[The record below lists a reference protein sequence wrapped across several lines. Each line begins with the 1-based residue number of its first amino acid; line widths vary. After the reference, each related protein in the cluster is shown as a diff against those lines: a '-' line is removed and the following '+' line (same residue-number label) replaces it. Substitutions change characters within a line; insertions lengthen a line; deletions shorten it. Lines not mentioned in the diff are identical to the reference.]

1 MGHTRFAPIA
11 LRTNATFITLK
22 SAKTSRA
29 YGKKQRRTMNSVWRP
44 KYKRGL
50 YDRASAWVWKIF
62 QQLLGTLAG
71 KAMPLPS
78 CRDKNLRLLQRA
90 AGSRIPDTFWPPSFS
105 IGLWSCRQKE
115 IGRTGS
121 RTRFRASSRK
131 PTLGVLSERPP
142 HRQRHSYAFVV
153 PLLGLLVI

>member
-50 YDRASAWVWKIF
+50 YDRASAWVWKF
-62 QQLLGTLAG
+62 SATA
-71 KAMPLPS
+71 
-78 CRDKNLRLLQRA
+78 RDARRQGDASAILSRQNLRLLQRA